1 MNTSTAKIEFI
12 DVEVPAIEVA
22 PVLVPAEQLQDLQ
35 LAVVG
40 GGTGD
45 VCF

>member
-1 MNTSTAKIEFI
+1 MNTSTAKIEF
-12 DVEVPAIEVA
+12 VEIEAPITEVA
-22 PVLVPAEQLQDLQ
+22 PASPVEQLENLQ
-35 LAVVG
+35 LAFVG